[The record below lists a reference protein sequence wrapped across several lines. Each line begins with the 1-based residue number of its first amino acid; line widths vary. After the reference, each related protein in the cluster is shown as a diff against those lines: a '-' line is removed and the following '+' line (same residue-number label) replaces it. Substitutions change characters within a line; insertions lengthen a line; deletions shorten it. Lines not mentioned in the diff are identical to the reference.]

1 MGSVKTLGAVAATG
15 VVSVIV
21 LKLLAAMAI
30 PLMGMLF
37 GALMMALKIGL
48 VVGAVFFV
56 YRLIQRRRE
65 RMEGVS

>member
-1 MGSVKTLGAVAATG
+1 MGSVRTLGAVAATG

-30 PLMGMLF
+30 PLMGMLL
-37 GALMMALKIGL
+37 GALMTALKIGL

-56 YRLIQRRRE
+56 YRMIQRRRE
-65 RMEGVS
+65 RMESVS